1 MKTKPYIA
9 DWMTEED
16 RIDRSEIAVQI
27 ESVLN
32 LKNYRVNYI
41 EYFQYGNA
49 CVVGK
54 LFLFDKLEPLVI
66 KARKGDLDREFDFI
80 RLMDGRIPVPK
91 LIDYFKHDGFCFLI
105 ISNINSKMLNEY
117 SKSYLLRDNVF
128 FELGGM
134 LRSIHIT
141 EHKDTCIPFY
151 GKKMIK
157 KSFKRIASA
166 VEDDTKFSKNEI
178 LFIKKSLQYC
188 GDNFQPVLCHGD
200 FHGKNIFY
208 DGSKITLID
217 PSPKVNDMY
226 LDIAYFLSVYSTIHR
241 KSEVFKQ
248 ILCGYQK
255 ESVILNLENLVYAYC
270 IALLV
275 RLGQFYKKNDAEKY
289 SQIISELRRLSQEGE
304 AAMFN

>member
-117 SKSYLLRDNVF
+117 SKSYCPL
-128 FELGGM
+128 
-134 LRSIHIT
+134 
-141 EHKDTCIPFY
+141 P
-151 GKKMIK
+151 
-157 KSFKRIASA
+157 
-166 VEDDTKFSKNEI
+166 
-178 LFIKKSLQYC
+178 
-188 GDNFQPVLCHGD
+188 
-200 FHGKNIFY
+200 
-208 DGSKITLID
+208 
-217 PSPKVNDMY
+217 
-226 LDIAYFLSVYSTIHR
+226 LS
-241 KSEVFKQ
+241 
-248 ILCGYQK
+248 
-255 ESVILNLENLVYAYC
+255 
-270 IALLV
+270 
-275 RLGQFYKKNDAEKY
+275 
-289 SQIISELRRLSQEGE
+289 
-304 AAMFN
+304 